1 MVLPGAE
8 RAVVDAAKVRDYLLS
23 HEHPIG
29 RFKAVFFESL
39 GYVQADWSRLQVDL
53 LDLCR
58 SGDAVEGQ
66 ASPFGRKYEV
76 RGSLKGPF
84 GRQAEIVTVWV
95 VLVGEDVPRF
105 VTAYPG

>member
-1 MVLPGAE
+1 MVLPGTE
-8 RAVVDAAKVRDYLLS
+8 HAVVDAAKIRDYLLS

-39 GYVQADWSRLQVDL
+39 GYAQIDWTRLQSDL

-58 SGDAVEGQ
+58 SSDAVEGQ
-66 ASPFGRKYEV
+66 ASQFGRKYEV
-76 RGSLKGPF
+76 RGTLKGPS
-84 GRQAEIVTVWV
+84 GRHAEVVTVWV
-95 VLVGEDVPRF
+95 VLVGEDAPRF